1 MRETHPRAAVDAVID
16 VGPLSFESPRGVVA
30 IDGPLRIPCGRISVL
45 QLPLE
50 IDGAACLRAIAG
62 IGPKQS
68 RPTSRAYVI
77 FVPDDELIFDESS
90 LEENLT
96 LPLTAQ
102 GMGRRRAR
110 ALATQALDIVG
121 QKGLQTP
128 DVTYLSGGQR
138 RLLAVARAWC
148 LAEGL
153 REMWGADRPVAVLL
167 VRPFEG
173 LHPETRM
180 RMRDALQGLAAR
192 GTGVIVFEE
201 AFEPT
206 ADMYVLTPE
215 CRVNGQTTSAPLV
228 QSTHNDA

>member
-1 MRETHPRAAVDAVID
+1 MRKTRLPAAADAAID
-16 VGPLSFESPRGVVA
+16 VGPLSFKSPRGLVE

-45 QLPLE
+45 QLPME
-50 IDGAACLRAIAG
+50 IDGTACLRAIAG

-68 RPTSRAYVI
+68 RPTTSAHVV
-77 FVPDDELIFDESS
+77 FVPDDELLFDESS

-102 GMGRRRAR
+102 GVGRRRAR
-110 ALATQALDIVG
+110 ALATQALSIVG
-121 QKGLQTP
+121 QEGLKTA

-153 REMWGADRPVAVLL
+153 REMWGAERRVAILL

-180 RMRDALQGLAAR
+180 RMLDALQGLAAR
-192 GTGVIVFEE
+192 GIGVLVFEE
-201 AFEPT
+201 ALEPT
-206 ADMYVLTPE
+206 AGMYVLTPA
-215 CRVNGQTTSAPLV
+215 CRVNGQATSATVVP
-228 QSTHNDA
+228 SERNDA